1 MKMRSKKMIMGIA
14 AGLVLTVGGIG
25 YAAQNADA
33 NRHHPHHM
41 NQGMPGH
48 MKMEPEKAAKQM
60 AQQFGLEESEILA
73 ALKDNRD
80 FRDVGQAAMLAK
92 VSGKSFSDV
101 LAMKQDG
108 KDWQEVTK
116 TLGVTKEQ
124 IHDTMNSMM
133 TDGIATEGKTDR
145 ATVEKLMGE
154 GYNPWDIM
162 SAGKLANA
170 SGKDI
175 QSVLGMKKINN
186 QWKDVAKDLGV
197 DENLLK
203 PDWSKGPGFGGP
215 MGGPGPMMGGPGGPV
230 PMMGGPGPEMGAP
243 EAAE

>member
-1 MKMRSKKMIMGIA
+1 MTMINKKIIMGIA

-25 YAAQNADA
+25 YAAQNSDA
-33 NRHHPHHM
+33 SRNHPHHM
-41 NQGMPGH
+41 NQSMPGH
-48 MKMEPEKAAKQM
+48 MKMEPEKAAKFM

-80 FRDVGQAAMLAK
+80 FRDVGHAAMLAK
-92 VSGKSFSDV
+92 VSGKTFSDV
-101 LAMKQDG
+101 LAMKQEG
-108 KDWQEVTK
+108 KGWQDVAK
-116 TLGVTKEQ
+116 DLGITKEQ
-124 IHDTMNSMM
+124 MQSTMKSMM
-133 TDGIATEGKTDR
+133 TDNLAKEGKTDR

-175 QSVLGMKKINN
+175 RSILGMKKINN
-186 QWKDVAKDLGV
+186 QWKDVAKSLGV

-203 PDWSKGPGFGGP
+203 PDWFKGQGFGHGFGHGFM
-215 MGGPGPMMGGPGGPV
+215 MGGPGPMS
-230 PMMGGPGPEMGAP
+230 GAP